1 MCSCFLLIELYHLG
15 GTMAHNTWEIVGCSK
30 TCGVNKTLKAQ
41 EVEEGRSM
49 RLFSKFVQAVQ
60 TCMGEE
66 NGSTNYA

>member
-1 MCSCFLLIELYHLG
+1 
-15 GTMAHNTWEIVGCSK
+15 MAHNTWEIVGCSK